1 MKSKTHGRK
10 KLLVEYGQIIF
21 GASLVGL
28 GYNLFLL
35 PAKIAAGGISGISTL
50 LFEVYE
56 ISPALVQFLINIPIF
71 IIGWLTLGR
80 DFSGK
85 TLVGTF
91 WVPLIIYLSAGIPFG
106 VTDHFIGSVYG
117 GVVLGIG
124 LGIVYLAGG
133 STGGTA
139 ALAQV
144 LRKFTGLSSGYSQ
157 LAVDGAVVIA
167 SLIVF
172 NLEIT
177 LYALLSIYISS
188 KSIDMFQ
195 LRTASSKLILI
206 ITKEEERIRELIHEK
221 IDRGFTKI
229 ESVGGYSGE
238 ERSMILSVTGNKEA
252 VQLKNWLQ
260 EEEPNSF
267 VVFINASDI
276 LGRGFTLEKYHG
288 QNL

>member
-10 KLLVEYGQIIF
+10 KLLIEYGQIIF

-50 LFEVYE
+50 LFEVYG

-71 IIGWLTLGR
+71 ILGWLTLGR

-91 WVPLIIYLSAGIPFG
+91 WVPLIIFLSAEIPFG

-177 LYALLSIYISS
+177 LYALMSIYISS
-188 KSIDMFQ
+188 KAIDMIQ

>member
-1 MKSKTHGRK
+1 MIRQLKKNKT
-10 KLLVEYGQIIF
+10 LFEYGQIIV
-21 GASLVGL
+21 GATIVGL
-28 GYNLFLL
+28 GYNMFLL
-35 PAKIAAGGISGISTL
+35 PSKLAAGGISGVSTL
-50 LFEVYE
+50 LFEVYG
-56 ISPALVQFLINIPIF
+56 ISPSLVQFSVNVPIF
-71 IIGWLTLGR
+71 FLGWLALGK

-85 TLVGTF
+85 TLIGTF
-91 WVPLIIYLSAGIPFG
+91 WVPLTILLTSDIPFV
-106 VTDHFIGSVYG
+106 VTNPFLGALYG
-117 GVVLGIG
+117 GVGLGIG
-124 LGIVYLAGG
+124 LGIVYRAGG

-206 ITKEEERIRELIHEK
+206 ITKEEERIRELIHE
-221 IDRGFTKI
+221 DRK
-229 ESVGGYSGE
+229 S
-238 ERSMILSVTGNKEA
+238 
-252 VQLKNWLQ
+252 
-260 EEEPNSF
+260 
-267 VVFINASDI
+267 
-276 LGRGFTLEKYHG
+276 
-288 QNL
+288 